1 MHVKKSN
8 NGMIAMEKEEVR
20 INIWPSTCMVGTY
33 LLHPQQGKTQL
44 YRGRNTYEELE
55 QIFKNP
61 RTHTSKGYKTKPY
74 KKTGNDILLA
84 SRNAIEKNEPN
95 KNSEWVKK
103 AIQSCIVWSQ
113 SSLNS
118 DDCLLKY
125 NNNNKHTIK
134 GHLEK
139 HKKDKHVKESSD
151 AKQISHYNK
160 VEQNYLNV
168 EVQLSELVKECKNE
182 LNNND
187 SSSNSS
193 NTKPPDRVKHS
204 IFKKRFTPEYLK
216 SLHYILMEGVTPKP
230 IGKIRTNNV
239 CVGRQGF
246 TPPEHV
252 ENALKEYCNSVLY
265 ILNNR
270 YDMSMY
276 GIAGFAMF
284 HLVDLHPFADG
295 NGRLSRYGEYVLTNM
310 WSAIYC

>member
-1 MHVKKSN
+1 MASLVTNHKSNRGKRRNSNDDNNNDNNNKSKKKLKIEPFNPGRVEKLGISHGWKISTHVKKSN

-103 AIQSCIVWSQ
+103 AIQNCIDWSQ

-125 NNNNKHTIK
+125 NNNNKHTKK

-139 HKKDKHVKESSD
+139 HKKDKHVKDSSD
-151 AKQISHYNK
+151 ANQISHYNK

-182 LNNND
+182 LSNND

-193 NTKPPDRVKHS
+193 SNGTVASTTTTTAAIIKTTMHS
-204 IFKKRFTPEYLK
+204 L
-216 SLHYILMEGVTPKP
+216 
-230 IGKIRTNNV
+230 
-239 CVGRQGF
+239 
-246 TPPEHV
+246 
-252 ENALKEYCNSVLY
+252 
-265 ILNNR
+265 
-270 YDMSMY
+270 
-276 GIAGFAMF
+276 FA
-284 HLVDLHPFADG
+284 
-295 NGRLSRYGEYVLTNM
+295 
-310 WSAIYC
+310 